1 MEITV
6 TGKHLEITPAIR
18 EYAETKANK
27 MTKYFDR
34 IMAIEVVLDT
44 RERQQHEVEMIVH
57 VEHHEPFVARAKD
70 SDLYATIDDVAD
82 KMERQLTDFKEKRR
96 NRKHPAS
103 R

>member
-18 EYAETKANK
+18 EYAEAKANK
-27 MTKYFDR
+27 LTKYFDR
-34 IMAIEVVLDT
+34 IMSIEVVMDT
-44 RERQQHEVEMIVH
+44 RERQQHEVELIVH

-70 SDLYATIDDVAD
+70 SDLYATIDEVSD

-103 R
+103 K